1 MTSTLHLPELTDEYL
16 LLGFEVDN
24 VTALECATKPFLPFM
39 KKRSEPRCG
48 RVAFMIQ
55 TDRQLPGEFEG
66 FNTVRVSTIQG
77 VPTPE
82 TAAKLKDGL
91 EKFKLKHP
99 SFHYGII
106 RENGTLGYYIHFIG

>member
-16 LLGFEVDN
+16 LWGFEVDN
-24 VTALECATKPFLPFM
+24 VTAHECATKPFLPFM

-55 TDRQLPGEFEG
+55 LDKQPPGELSG
-66 FNTVRVSTIQG
+66 FNTVCVSNIKG
-77 VPTPE
+77 VPTSE
-82 TAAKLKDGL
+82 TEEALEDGL
-91 EKFKLKHP
+91 AKFKLKHP

>member
-1 MTSTLHLPELTDEYL
+1 MPQIAHRPELTEEYL
-16 LLGFEVDN
+16 MYGFEVDS
-24 VTALECATKPFLPFM
+24 VTARECATKPFLPFM

-55 TDRQLPGEFEG
+55 LDKQPPSELSG
-66 FNTVRVSTIQG
+66 FNTVCVSIIKG
-77 VPTPE
+77 VPTAE
-82 TAAKLKDGL
+82 TEEALKNGL
-91 EKFKLKHP
+91 AKFKLAHP